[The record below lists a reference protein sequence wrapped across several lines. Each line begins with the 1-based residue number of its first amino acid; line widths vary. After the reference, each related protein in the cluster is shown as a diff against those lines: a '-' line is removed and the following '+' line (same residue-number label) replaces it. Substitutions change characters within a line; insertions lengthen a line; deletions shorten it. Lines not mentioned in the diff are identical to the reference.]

1 MFPEHQDVRKVRHRS
16 DVSIE
21 EEERTWGGS
30 LEALR
35 GKQSERERGSDGRLK
50 RRGVSEVNT
59 MGAVI
64 SDGGHLIPRSQRE
77 AAGSDYCL
85 LPVCCSTLP
94 LTLREYSAHTVLK
107 HELTKR
113 WIKTSRKQLTPPV
126 IDSKSSAEHLRW
138 AALGSFRSHAHC
150 QLDLACGKTE
160 ARRAHV
166 YALAGCQSS
175 SETKAYCML
184 ILHILW

>member
-1 MFPEHQDVRKVRHRS
+1 MSPEHQDVRKVRHTS

-21 EEERTWGGS
+21 EEEEWRRRGGGVGGGAS

-35 GKQSERERGSDGRLK
+35 GKQSKRERGSDGRLK

-85 LPVCCSTLP
+85 RPVCCSTLP
-94 LTLREYSAHTVLK
+94 LTLQEYSAHCA
-107 HELTKR
+107 
-113 WIKTSRKQLTPPV
+113 Q
-126 IDSKSSAEHLRW
+126 
-138 AALGSFRSHAHC
+138 
-150 QLDLACGKTE
+150 
-160 ARRAHV
+160 ARAD
-166 YALAGCQSS
+166 
-175 SETKAYCML
+175 KAVD
-184 ILHILW
+184 

>member
-1 MFPEHQDVRKVRHRS
+1 MIWYVPWTSGCEKGETQEWCQHR
-16 DVSIE
+16 
-21 EEERTWGGS
+21 RGGEDMGGGGG
-30 LEALR
+30 LGGLG
-35 GKQSERERGSDGRLK
+35 GKQRGGEGGGVGRVK
-50 RRGVSEVNT
+50 GGGVSEVNT

-138 AALGSFRSHAHC
+138 AALGSFRSHTHC
-150 QLDLACGKTE
+150 QLDLACGKDRGKTST
-160 ARRAHV
+160 RLCSRWMSV
-166 YALAGCQSS
+166 
-175 SETKAYCML
+175 
-184 ILHILW
+184 